1 LSEPTF
7 SQRAGIKPIKKP
19 FQLRSMDYNLKTGL
33 WNAVLKYYLYKSCY
47 LSDEPELNQLFKK
60 VYADLFNEP
69 VDEMPEVFHLMRDE
83 IKADIYER
91 LTWNEV
97 YDLIEFLPNNCD
109 DSNSYFDINK
119 LFIKYCNNVLTR
131 ENAGYRFVEK

>member
-1 LSEPTF
+1 
-7 SQRAGIKPIKKP
+7 
-19 FQLRSMDYNLKTGL
+19 MDYNLKTGL
-33 WNAVLKYYLYKSCY
+33 WNAVLKYYLYKSGY